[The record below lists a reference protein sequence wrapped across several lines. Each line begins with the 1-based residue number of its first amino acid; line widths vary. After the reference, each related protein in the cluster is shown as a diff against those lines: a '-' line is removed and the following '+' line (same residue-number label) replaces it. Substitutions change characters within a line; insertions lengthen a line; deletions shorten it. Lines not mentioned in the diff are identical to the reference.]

1 MTSVNAIRWIDRWIG
16 IPVCFVLTGVRRLT
30 ELGKHPHVPRLR
42 AILFVKLA
50 EQGSTVLACA
60 AIRRAVDLVGRNNV
74 YFLVFEENRFILDVM
89 ALLPRENVLAIRHD
103 NLFTAARD
111 TVRAIRSLFAS
122 FLRAFRP
129 RSAFSP
135 VAIIELGFTLREA
148 RDRTAA
154 I

>member
-1 MTSVNAIRWIDRWIG
+1 
-16 IPVCFVLTGVRRLT
+16 LTGVRRLT

-89 ALLPRENVLAIRHD
+89 ALLPRENVLGIRHD

-111 TVRAIRSLFAS
+111 TVRAIRSLHKRRINAVIDCEFFARFSAAIS
-122 FLRAFRP
+122 FLTGSDYR
-129 RSAFSP
+129 
-135 VAIIELGFTLREA
+135 VGFHSTGG
-148 RDRTAA
+148 
-154 I
+154 